1 MRIRVTLLESHGELC
16 ADLER
21 LSDGRA
27 RAERLRVLAM
37 VGLAALR
44 GSWPDTDLP
53 SGDVGGAG
61 AGRRGGGVK
70 RRLKF

>member
-1 MRIRVTLLESHGELC
+1 MTLLESHGELC
-16 ADLER
+16 ADLDR
-21 LSDGRA
+21 FRSGRA

-44 GSWPDTDLP
+44 GGAPNTDLLSEGERGP
-53 SGDVGGAG
+53 GTGGK
-61 AGRRGGGVK
+61 RTN

>member
-44 GSWPDTDLP
+44 GGRPDTDIP
-53 SGDVGGAG
+53 SEGTGDAG
-61 AGRRGGGVK
+61 AGRGGERGK
-70 RRLKF
+70 RRLQF

>member
-1 MRIRVTLLESHGELC
+1 MRIRVRLLESHGELY

-21 LSDGRA
+21 LEVRA

-44 GSWPDTDLP
+44 GGLADADIS
-53 SGDVGGAG
+53 SESAGDAG
-61 AGRRGGGVK
+61 AGRGSERAK
-70 RRLKF
+70 RRLRF

>member
-1 MRIRVTLLESHGELC
+1 MRIRVTLLESHEELRV
-16 ADLER
+16 DLAR
-21 LSDGRA
+21 LEGRA

-44 GSWPDTDLP
+44 GDRPDTDIP

-70 RRLKF
+70 RRLRF